1 MLYQGFLKKP
11 KGKEIKKW
19 ESRKQYLFKS
29 TKFGDD
35 VDRPIMKS
43 DNEYTYFLKDIA
55 YHFDKFKRNFKF
67 MINVWGADHG
77 GYIKRLSSAV
87 NSITNNKI
95 KLIIKICQLV
105 KVVDNKKILKMSKR
119 EGTYVFLDNIIK
131 NIGKDV
137 TRFIMLTRKNTEKL
151 EFDVNKVKEESKDN
165 PVFYVQYAHARCCSV
180 LREAKK
186 YFNNS
191 EISLKNIKKNNLN
204 LINDSYELDLI
215 KFIGKWPKI
224 IEEASINQE
233 PHRIPFYLQAL
244 SSKFHSLWNYG
255 KQNTNLRFINSKDK
269 HLTFARLGMIYSLKI
284 ILSNGLNILG
294 VKPLEVMK

>member
-1 MLYQGFLKKP
+1 
-11 KGKEIKKW
+11 
-19 ESRKQYLFKS
+19 
-29 TKFGDD
+29 
-35 VDRPIMKS
+35 
-43 DNEYTYFLKDIA
+43 
-55 YHFDKFKRNFKF
+55 
-67 MINVWGADHG
+67 
-77 GYIKRLSSAV
+77 
-87 NSITNNKI
+87 
-95 KLIIKICQLV
+95 
-105 KVVDNKKILKMSKR
+105 MSKR

-191 EISLKNIKKNNLN
+191 QISLKNIKKNNLN

-233 PHRIPFYLQAL
+233 AHRMPF
-244 SSKFHSLWNYG
+244 
-255 KQNTNLRFINSKDK
+255 
-269 HLTFARLGMIYSLKI
+269 
-284 ILSNGLNILG
+284 
-294 VKPLEVMK
+294 